1 MPKAKKIKGRNLMLF
16 LQTDTNA
23 EVVALSTSCSLSVQA
38 SYSSTA
44 TKDDGV
50 WDDKELDNITFSGSN
65 EALVAMEPGESDLVH
80 AALFEALVSGK
91 SVPMQFGMPANAST
105 GNDGVPTGGWQAPT
119 TNYYKGEVKITSL
132 EVSAPV
138 QGAAT
143 FTVSFEGAGA
153 LTYVKQ
159 TE

>member
-1 MPKAKKIKGRNLMLF
+1 MLF
-16 LQTDTNA
+16 LQTDSEA

-50 WDDKELDNITFSGSN
+50 WDDKELDNIAFSGSN
-65 EALVAMEPGESDLVH
+65 ESLVAMDPGASDLVH
-80 AALFEALVSGK
+80 SALFEALVSGK
-91 SVPMQFGMPANAST
+91 SVPMQFGVPANSAQGT
-105 GNDGVPTGGWQAPT
+105 NGVPEGGWTAPT
-119 TNYYKGEVKITSL
+119 EKYYKGNVKITSL
-132 EVSAPV
+132 EISAPV

-153 LTYVKQ
+153 LSHVAGS
-159 TE
+159 